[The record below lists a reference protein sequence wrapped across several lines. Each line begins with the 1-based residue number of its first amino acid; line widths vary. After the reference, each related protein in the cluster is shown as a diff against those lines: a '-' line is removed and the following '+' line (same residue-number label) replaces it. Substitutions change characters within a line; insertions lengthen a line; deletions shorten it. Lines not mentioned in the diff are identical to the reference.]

1 MGNSPSP
8 SENQPND
15 DALNAQD
22 QLALEA
28 LIRSA
33 SHYVVPS
40 DKLRGQVLHIAREQY
55 SDRRSERAYLEWVWA
70 LVIVA
75 CLLVP
80 VVQWGSAYSKPL
92 QGRTAKQIEEQAI
105 QRAHDQNIE
114 VEWGLVE
121 VFSRIRQGS
130 VVPNSP

>member
-1 MGNSPSP
+1 MGRSLNPSD
-8 SENQPND
+8 SQPND
-15 DALNAQD
+15 DALNAKD

-40 DKLRGQVLHIAREQY
+40 DKLRGQVLHTAREQY

-80 VVQWGSAYSKPL
+80 VVQTVSAYSKPL

-105 QRAHDQNIE
+105 QLAHDKNIE

-130 VVPNSP
+130 VVPSSP